1 MEPHGYIVDIN
12 MFLHRIGREH
22 VTAYLGLPLVQIS
35 LSTNLNINKLSTY
48 LKLWYRSMQL
58 DFFFLNACSISN
70 GQSSFGMQ
78 FNRKNKFPTIFLCPL
93 RTHVCC
99 CSFVSLVF
107 CWCSQAKFWK
117 SHLPVYKMT
126 LFHPSGSLSRGI

>member
-1 MEPHGYIVDIN
+1 MQSLFCQHFFSLCFCHHKQNRWHLKLSLTLSRIWINSVLSLNYWSTNLSSQKQKSKIVYYMEPHGYIVDIN

-70 GQSSFGMQ
+70 G
-78 FNRKNKFPTIFLCPL
+78 
-93 RTHVCC
+93 
-99 CSFVSLVF
+99 
-107 CWCSQAKFWK
+107 
-117 SHLPVYKMT
+117 
-126 LFHPSGSLSRGI
+126 